1 MRFKP
6 TWMERKTE
14 FKKVQPV
21 IIDYGNSSQGID
33 HPLLKASQKSGITK
47 SVFEIGSYRHNF
59 STKDQLTRDRQDY
72 LRASSNFSL
81 N

>member
-14 FKKVQPV
+14 LKKEKPV
-21 IIDYGNSSQGID
+21 VIDYGNISPSID
-33 HPLLKASQKSGITK
+33 HPLLKASQKGGITK

-59 STKDQLTRDRQDY
+59 NTKDQLARDR
-72 LRASSNFSL
+72 
-81 N
+81 